1 MTRMKES
8 SIDWIGQI
16 PEEWE
21 IVKFKYLF
29 NTSKGLSITKEY
41 LVDEGIPVINY
52 GQIHSSLTKQVQSC
66 DDRLPFVANYYLSKK
81 GVKLNQ
87 GDFVFAD
94 TSEDLEGAGNFST
107 RLDSTGQ
114 LLAGYHT
121 IIARL
126 NDYDEHDFRYFMHLF
141 DSLAIR
147 KQIQNK
153 VSGVKVYSVT
163 QGILNSIFVII
174 PPKNEQQKIAD
185 FLDKK
190 TAQLDKVKA
199 LLEEQIQ
206 KLKDYRASLIYET
219 VTKGLDK
226 TVPMKDSG
234 IDWIGQVPEGWG
246 VSKLKFIL
254 EKGINS
260 IKVGPFGSSL
270 SGDAIRSS
278 GKWVYNQR
286 NVLDNNF
293 TETDFYISEAK
304 CKELKNF
311 SVSSGDILL
320 TTRGTIGRVAIVPKK
335 YCEGI
340 IHPCLMKFKVD
351 SKIVLPELIKYLFN
365 DIPLVREQLNFLS
378 NSTTIDV
385 IYSYNLKNIIIP
397 IIPIEEQYSTLEVL
411 DRQTS
416 DVDSLI
422 KIKQKHIENINK
434 QRQTLIYDYVTGKRR
449 V

>member
-1 MTRMKES
+1 MKES
-8 SIDWIGQI
+8 GIDWIGQI

-21 IVKFKYLF
+21 VTKFKYLGDV
-29 NTSKGLSITKEY
+29 KQGLTYSPSDIVDK
-41 LVDEGIPVINY
+41 DEGILVLR
-52 GQIHSSLTKQVQSC
+52 S
-66 DDRLPFVANYYLSKK
+66 
-81 GVKLNQ
+81 
-87 GDFVFAD
+87 
-94 TSEDLEGAGNFST
+94 GN
-107 RLDSTGQ
+107 
-114 LLAGYHT
+114 
-121 IIARL
+121 
-126 NDYDEHDFRYFMHLF
+126 
-141 DSLAIR
+141 
-147 KQIQNK
+147 IQNGVLDFTNNVYVKTK
-153 VSGVKVYSVT
+153 VAESIVLRKNDILITARNGSPALIGKNAIIDTDIKATFGAFMMVFRTNKSLIAKFAFYLMNISFNFYRTFFTTSTVNQLT
-163 QGILNSIFVII
+163 AAIFNGIEVPLPSIS
-174 PPKNEQQKIAD
+174 EQQKIAD

-190 TAQLDKVKA
+190 TAQLDKVKS

-226 TVPMKDSG
+226 TASMKDSG
-234 IDWIGQVPEGWG
+234 IYWIGQVPGGWG

-254 EKGINS
+254 EKGSNS

-397 IIPIEEQYSTLEVL
+397 TIPIEEQYSILEVL

-422 KIKQKHIENINK
+422 KIKQKQIENINK

>member
-1 MTRMKES
+1 MKES
-8 SIDWIGQI
+8 GIDWIGQI

-21 IVKFKYLF
+21 SGKVKYFSKISAGATPDRNNLLFWNGDINWMSSGEVNQEIVKYTAETITNLALKKSSTKLLPIGTVMLAMNGQGKTKGTVAILAIETASNQSLASFIVDGNRLNNQYLYYFFK
-29 NTSKGLSITKEY
+29 
-41 LVDEGIPVINY
+41 
-52 GQIHSSLTKQVQSC
+52 
-66 DDRLPFVANYYLSKK
+66 
-81 GVKLNQ
+81 
-87 GDFVFAD
+87 
-94 TSEDLEGAGNFST
+94 
-107 RLDSTGQ
+107 
-114 LLAGYHT
+114 AGYSY
-121 IIARL
+121 IRGLKGEDRDGL
-126 NDYDEHDFRYFMHLF
+126 NLQLVSNITVLLF
-141 DSLAIR
+141 DI
-147 KQIQNK
+147 K
-153 VSGVKVYSVT
+153 
-163 QGILNSIFVII
+163 
-174 PPKNEQQKIAD
+174 EQQKIAD

-190 TAQLDKVKA
+190 TAQLDKVKS

-206 KLKDYRASLIYET
+206 KLKDYRSSLIYET

-254 EKGINS
+254 EKVSNN

-293 TETDFYISEAK
+293 TETDTFISDAK
-304 CKELKNF
+304 WKELKNF
-311 SVSSGDILL
+311 SVVSGDILL
-320 TTRGTIGRVAIVPKK
+320 TTRGTIGRIAIVPKD
-335 YCEGI
+335 YFEGI
-340 IHPCLMKFKVD
+340 LHPCLMKFRVD
-351 SKIVLPELIKYLFN
+351 SHIVQPRLIKYFFN
-365 DIPLVREQLNFLS
+365 DTTLVKEQLKFLS

-397 IIPIEEQYSTLEVL
+397 IIPLEEQYGIVEYL
-411 DRQTS
+411 DKQCS
-416 DVDSLI
+416 NVDALI
-422 KIKQKHIENINK
+422 KVKQEQIDNINK

>member
-1 MTRMKES
+1 MYDGDVVLLGRKGT
-8 SIDWIGQI
+8 IDKPLFYSG
-16 PEEWE
+16 
-21 IVKFKYLF
+21 KFW
-29 NTSKGLSITKEY
+29 T
-41 LVDEGIPVINY
+41 VDTMFYSTALNGNNIKFMY
-52 GQIHSSLTKQVQSC
+52 YSSLLIPFSYYSTATALPSMTQSDLNNHVLC
-66 DDRLPFVANYYLSKK
+66 LPS
-81 GVKLNQ
+81 
-87 GDFVFAD
+87 
-94 TSEDLEGAGNFST
+94 
-107 RLDSTGQ
+107 
-114 LLAGYHT
+114 
-121 IIARL
+121 
-126 NDYDEHDFRYFMHLF
+126 
-141 DSLAIR
+141 
-147 KQIQNK
+147 
-153 VSGVKVYSVT
+153 VS
-163 QGILNSIFVII
+163 
-174 PPKNEQQKIAD
+174 EQQKIAD

-190 TAQLDKVKA
+190 TAQLDKVKV

-234 IDWIGQVPEGWG
+234 IDWIGQVPQGWG

>member
-1 MTRMKES
+1 MKES
-8 SIDWIGQI
+8 GIDWIGQI
-16 PEEWE
+16 PEEWR
-21 IVKFKYLF
+21 VTKLKYALLIS
-29 NTSKGLSITKEY
+29 NGKDYKDIE
-41 LVDEGIPVINY
+41 VEEGGYPVIGSGGVFARARNY
-52 GQIHSSLTKQVQSC
+52 MYDGDVVLLGRKGTIDKPLFYSGKFWTVDTMFYSTALNGNNIKFMYYSSLLIPFSYYSTATALPSMTQSDLNNHVLC
-66 DDRLPFVANYYLSKK
+66 LPS
-81 GVKLNQ
+81 
-87 GDFVFAD
+87 
-94 TSEDLEGAGNFST
+94 
-107 RLDSTGQ
+107 
-114 LLAGYHT
+114 
-121 IIARL
+121 
-126 NDYDEHDFRYFMHLF
+126 
-141 DSLAIR
+141 
-147 KQIQNK
+147 
-153 VSGVKVYSVT
+153 VS
-163 QGILNSIFVII
+163 
-174 PPKNEQQKIAD
+174 EQQKIAD

-190 TAQLDKVKA
+190 TAQLDKVKV

-234 IDWIGQVPEGWG
+234 IDWIGQVPQGWG

>member
-8 SIDWIGQI
+8 GIDWVGQI

-21 IVKFKYLF
+21 VTKLKYALLIS
-29 NTSKGLSITKEY
+29 NGKDYKDIE
-41 LVDEGIPVINY
+41 VEEGGYPVIGSGGVFARSRNY
-52 GQIHSSLTKQVQSC
+52 MYDGDVVLLGRKGTIDKPLFYSGKFWTVDTMFYSTALNGNNIKFMYYSSLLVPFSYYSTATA
-66 DDRLPFVANYYLSKK
+66 LPSMTQAD
-81 GVKLNQ
+81 LNNHM
-87 GDFVFAD
+87 
-94 TSEDLEGAGNFST
+94 LC
-107 RLDSTGQ
+107 LP
-114 LLAGYHT
+114 
-121 IIARL
+121 
-126 NDYDEHDFRYFMHLF
+126 
-141 DSLAIR
+141 
-147 KQIQNK
+147 
-153 VSGVKVYSVT
+153 
-163 QGILNSIFVII
+163 SIS
-174 PPKNEQQKIAD
+174 EQQKIAD

-234 IDWIGQVPEGWG
+234 IDWIGQVPQGWG

-254 EKGINS
+254 EKGSNS

-397 IIPIEEQYSTLEVL
+397 TIPIEEQYSILEVL

-422 KIKQKHIENINK
+422 KIKQKQIENINK

>member
-8 SIDWIGQI
+8 GIDWIGQI

-21 IVKFKYLF
+21 VTKLKYVLLIS
-29 NTSKGLSITKEY
+29 NGKDYKNIE
-41 LVDEGIPVINY
+41 VEEGGYPVIGSGGVFARARNY
-52 GQIHSSLTKQVQSC
+52 MYDGDVVLLGRKGTIDKPLFYSGKFWTVDTMFYSTALNGNNIKFMYYSSLLIPFSYYSTATALPSMTQSDLNNHVLC
-66 DDRLPFVANYYLSKK
+66 LP
-81 GVKLNQ
+81 
-87 GDFVFAD
+87 
-94 TSEDLEGAGNFST
+94 
-107 RLDSTGQ
+107 
-114 LLAGYHT
+114 
-121 IIARL
+121 
-126 NDYDEHDFRYFMHLF
+126 
-141 DSLAIR
+141 
-147 KQIQNK
+147 
-153 VSGVKVYSVT
+153 
-163 QGILNSIFVII
+163 SIS
-174 PPKNEQQKIAD
+174 EQQKIAD
-185 FLDKK
+185 FLDEK

-206 KLKDYRASLIYET
+206 KLKDYRSSLIYET

-234 IDWIGQVPEGWG
+234 IDWIGQIPQGWG

-254 EKGINS
+254 EKGSNS

-278 GKWVYNQR
+278 GKWVYSQR

-293 TETDFYISEAK
+293 IETDFYISEAK

-351 SKIVLPELIKYLFN
+351 SRIVLPELIKYLFN

-397 IIPIEEQYSTLEVL
+397 IIPIEEQYSILEVL

-416 DVDSLI
+416 DVDALI
-422 KIKQKHIENINK
+422 KIKQKQIENINK